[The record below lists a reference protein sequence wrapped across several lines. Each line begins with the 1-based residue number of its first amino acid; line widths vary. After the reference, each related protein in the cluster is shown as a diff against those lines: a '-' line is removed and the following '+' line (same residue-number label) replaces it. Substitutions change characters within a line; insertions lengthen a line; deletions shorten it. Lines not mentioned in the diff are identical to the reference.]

1 MFSDMAC
8 HHDQVFDDC
17 AYTPPF
23 YRMLHRVSRANALVA
38 NHTQDVVGRHRK
50 FQYKL
55 ICVELSGRKPF
66 QIHIG
71 LGYQIIFYFLSTS
84 LNNPHHSP
92 NPINHLKHP
101 AGQNPIQNH
110 RPRNGKD
117 LTPNPEDLPLL
128 VSQYRTK
135 KFFRK
140 VMIVQSYFNYFI
152 YYKFY
157 I

>member
-50 FQYKL
+50 FQNKL

-71 LGYQIIFYFLSTS
+71 LGYQIIFYFLSTP

-110 RPRNGKD
+110 RPRNSKD
-117 LTPNPEDLPLL
+117 LTLNPKHLFLR
-128 VSQYRTK
+128 VCQYRGKNILSKNQNYTSI
-135 KFFRK
+135 FFL
-140 VMIVQSYFNYFI
+140 IA
-152 YYKFY
+152 
-157 I
+157 